1 MADVS
6 CLRRD
11 HWSRLYKYPCNYS
24 AAHTSNPIA
33 HLIYEDP
40 SMRQSPLSLSLLIL
54 FALITS
60 AHAEPIPTTA
70 PATGLAKMPV
80 KEVTI
85 FKDGHALLLHAGKM
99 PVDSAGNVLLDN
111 LPAPVLGTFWPYS
124 NDPAVK
130 LSAVVAGERR
140 IVVNHTTLA
149 IPELLRANIGA
160 HVVVKTDTDYEG
172 TIVDLPARGIDE
184 LRATDP
190 TTVVKLPQDG
200 ELLLLKTGAGTKVLN
215 IAQIQSLIFE
225 GDYKTTSSREE
236 TRTLLT
242 LKLQWPDNQPKPQ
255 ADVGMMYLQKGIRW
269 IPSYKISID
278 GNGHADV
285 QMQATILNELT
296 DLDDVTANL
305 VIGVP
310 TFAFKDTTDPIAIQQ
325 VVAQLS
331 PYFQANAASGYAMSN
346 AIMTQGRMGEQ
357 QHGGGFGGGGGGG
370 GAPAG
375 GDLDLGPEVTG
386 SQKNEDLFVFTVKH
400 ITLKMGER
408 MVIPVTQ
415 FTLPYTDVYK
425 LDIPI
430 TPPQEIFRSLD
441 TQRQAELATLFHS
454 PKVMHTLRLTN
465 TADMPITTAPAL
477 LLRDGKVLAQ
487 SMTEYTPQKASLD
500 LPVTAAVDVLVTKSE
515 KETKRTPNAVN
526 WEGSEYA
533 RIDLEGS
540 LKLTNH
546 RTSPITLE
554 ISRSILG
561 EVDTADND
569 GKTDMLNVF
578 EDQSFLPNAG
588 DNQPNWFGGYNWPY
602 WWNHFNGIGRVTW
615 KATLDPGKDLS
626 VKYTWHYFWR

>member
-1 MADVS
+1 
-6 CLRRD
+6 
-11 HWSRLYKYPCNYS
+11 
-24 AAHTSNPIA
+24 
-33 HLIYEDP
+33 
-40 SMRQSPLSLSLLIL
+40 MRQSPLSV
-54 FALITS
+54 FLITIV
-60 AHAEPIPTTA
+60 AFITTANAEPIPTTA
-70 PATGLAKMPV
+70 PATGLSKMPV

-99 PVDSAGNVLLDN
+99 PTDSAGNVLLDN

-140 IVVNHTTLA
+140 IIVNHTTLA
-149 IPELLRANIGA
+149 IPDLLRANIGA

-172 TIVDLPARGIDE
+172 TIVDLPSRGIDE

-190 TTVVKLPQDG
+190 TTVARLPQDG
-200 ELLLLKTGAGTKVLN
+200 EVLLLKTGAGTKVLN
-215 IAQIQSLIFE
+215 ITAIQSLIFE
-225 GDYKTTSSREE
+225 GDYKTTASREE

-242 LKLQWPDNQPKPQ
+242 LKLQWPGNQPKPQ

-269 IPSYKISID
+269 IPSYKISVD

-310 TFAFKDTTDPIAIQQ
+310 SFAFKDTTDPIAIQQ

-331 PYFQANAASGYAMSN
+331 PYFQNNANTAYGMSN
-346 AIMTQGRMGEQ
+346 AIMTQARMGERQ
-357 QHGGGFGGGGGGG
+357 MGGGFGGGGGGA
-370 GAPAG
+370 APL
-375 GDLDLGPEVTG
+375 DSQIDLGPEVAG

-400 ITLKMGER
+400 ITLKKGER

-415 FTLPYTDVYK
+415 FTLAYTDVYK

-430 TPPQEIFRSLD
+430 TPPEEIFRSLD
-441 TQRQAELATLFHS
+441 GARQAELAQLFHS

-500 LPVTAAVDVLVTKSE
+500 LPVTATVDVLVTKSE

-546 RTSPITLE
+546 RSSPVTLE

-561 EVDTADND
+561 EVDSADND
-569 GKTDMLNVF
+569 GKTEMLNVF
-578 EDQSFLPNAG
+578 EDQSFLPSATQ
-588 DNQPNWFGGYNWPY
+588 DNQPNGWGGYNWPY

-615 KATLDPGKDLS
+615 KATLDPGKDLE
-626 VKYTWHYFWR
+626 VKYAWHYFWR